1 MFHTLES
8 RSSVKTTTSVVTF
21 EILPIE
27 GLPLFEEG
35 DDFTSVLLSQ
45 LHTNELE
52 LQDGDVLA
60 IAQKVIS
67 KVEGRLV
74 DLTSVLPSDAAIR
87 LAEEVEKDPRI
98 VELILLESTEIVRK
112 KLGVLIVRHRLG
124 HVGANAGIDQSNIKH
139 GGEGSALL
147 LPLDPDQS
155 AAKIQSE
162 VARKTGKQIGVLI
175 TDSANR
181 PWRLG
186 TVGIAIGASHM
197 TVLDDRRGGF
207 DLHGRELK
215 ITMINQAD
223 SIAAMATLAM
233 GETDE
238 SIPAVLVRGTNAGR
252 MNQTAAE
259 IIRPLEDDMFR

>member
-1 MFHTLES
+1 M
-8 RSSVKTTTSVVTF
+8 TF

-27 GLPLFEEG
+27 GLPLFDEG
-35 DDFTSVLLSQ
+35 DDLPSVVLNAIAKQ
-45 LHTNELE
+45 QIE
-52 LQDGDVLA
+52 LQDGDILA

-74 DLTSVLPSDAAIR
+74 HLADVEPSTAAVE
-87 LAEEVEKDPRI
+87 LAMEVEKDPRI
-98 VELILLESTEIVRK
+98 VELILQESTDIVRK
-112 KLGVLIVRHRLG
+112 KVGVLIVRHRLG
-124 HVGANAGIDQSNIKH
+124 HVGANAGIDQSNIEH
-139 GGEGSALL
+139 SHDGSALL
-147 LPLDPDQS
+147 LPLDPDRS
-155 AAKIQSE
+155 ASRIRDE
-162 VARKTGKQIGVLI
+162 IARKSGRRIGVLI

-197 TVLDDRRGGF
+197 MVLDDRRGGF

-215 ITMINQAD
+215 ITMINRAD

-238 SIPAVLVRGTNAGR
+238 RIPAVLVRGAGDESC
-252 MNQTAAE
+252 NQSAAV
-259 IIRPLEDDMFR
+259 INRPLEDDLFR

>member
-1 MFHTLES
+1 M
-8 RSSVKTTTSVVTF
+8 TF
-21 EILPIE
+21 EFLPIE
-27 GLPLFEEG
+27 GLPLFKTG
-35 DDFTSVLLSQ
+35 DDLVSILLRRLNKCDLVLK
-45 LHTNELE
+45 
-52 LQDGDVLA
+52 DGDIVA

-67 KVEGRLV
+67 KIEGRLIHLSTVKPRHAAYELAKEV
-74 DLTSVLPSDAAIR
+74 D
-87 LAEEVEKDPRI
+87 KDPRV
-98 VELILLESTEIVRK
+98 VELILQESTDVVRK

-124 HVGANAGIDQSNIKH
+124 HVGANAGIDQSNIEH
-139 GGEGSALL
+139 HVDGSALL

-155 AAKIQSE
+155 AEGIHTKLL
-162 VARKTGKQIGVLI
+162 RRTGKHVGVLI

-197 TVLDDRRGGF
+197 KVLDDRRGQF

-215 ITMINQAD
+215 ITMINRAD

-238 SIPAVLVRGTNAGR
+238 KTPIVLVRGAGAG
-252 MNQTAAE
+252 QAGQYAADV
-259 IIRPLEDDMFR
+259 IRPLEDDLFR

>member
-1 MFHTLES
+1 M
-8 RSSVKTTTSVVTF
+8 TF

-27 GLPLFEEG
+27 GLPLFQK
-35 DDFTSVLLSQ
+35 DDDLAGMLLAH
-45 LHTNELE
+45 LHTSQFELA
-52 LQDGDVLA
+52 DGDIVA

-74 DLTSVLPSDAAIR
+74 DLDTVEPSAKAETLAA
-87 LAEEVEKDPRI
+87 EVDKDPRI
-98 VELILLESTEIVRK
+98 VELILQESTDIVRQK
-112 KLGVLIVRHRLG
+112 EGVLIVRHRLG
-124 HVGANAGIDQSNIKH
+124 HVGANAGIDQSNIHHSKD
-139 GGEGSALL
+139 GSALL
-147 LPLDPDQS
+147 LPVDPDKS
-155 AAKIQSE
+155 AADIQQRIAS
-162 VARKTGKQIGVLI
+162 ATGKRIGVLI

-215 ITMINQAD
+215 ITIINRAD

-238 SIPAVLVRGTNAGR
+238 KIPIVIVRGAQAGYTD
-252 MNQTAAE
+252 QKTADM
-259 IIRPLEDDMFR
+259 IRPLEDDLFR

>member
-1 MFHTLES
+1 M
-8 RSSVKTTTSVVTF
+8 TF

-27 GLPLFEEG
+27 GLPLFNEG
-35 DDFTSVLLSQ
+35 DDLTSIVLARLNQ
-45 LHTNELE
+45 QGVA
-52 LQDGDVLA
+52 LQDGDILA

-74 DLTSVLPSDAAIR
+74 NLVDVEPSAAAIE

-98 VELILLESTEIVRK
+98 VELILQESTDIVRK
-112 KLGVLIVRHRLG
+112 KIGVLIVRHRLG
-124 HVGANAGIDQSNIKH
+124 HVGANAGIDQSNIEH
-139 GGEGSALL
+139 DDDGSALL

-155 AAKIQSE
+155 ASKIHHE
-162 VARKTGKQIGVLI
+162 IARQTGKQIGVLI

-197 TVLDDRRGGF
+197 IVLDDRRGGF

-215 ITMINQAD
+215 ITMINRAD
-223 SIAAMATLAM
+223 SIAAIATLAM

-238 SIPAVLVRGTNAGR
+238 RIPAVLVRGAGGQSC
-252 MNQTAAE
+252 NQTAAL
-259 IIRPLEDDMFR
+259 INRPLEDDLFK

>member
-1 MFHTLES
+1 M
-8 RSSVKTTTSVVTF
+8 TF

-27 GLPLFEEG
+27 GLPLFDEG
-35 DDFTSVLLSQ
+35 DDLTSIILDALDEQ
-45 LHTNELE
+45 EIK
-52 LQDGDVLA
+52 LQDGDILA

-74 DLTSVLPSDAAIR
+74 HLADVEPSTAAIE
-87 LAEEVEKDPRI
+87 LAKEVEKDPRI
-98 VELILLESTEIVRK
+98 VELILQESTDIVRK
-112 KLGVLIVRHRLG
+112 KVGVLIVRHRLG
-124 HVGANAGIDQSNIKH
+124 HVGANAGIDQSNIEH
-139 GGEGSALL
+139 GHQGSALL
-147 LPLDPDQS
+147 LPLDPDLS
-155 AAKIQSE
+155 ASRMHDEIAQKS
-162 VARKTGKQIGVLI
+162 GKRIGVLI

-197 TVLDDRRGGF
+197 MVLDDRRGGF

-215 ITMINQAD
+215 ITMINRAD

-238 SIPAVLVRGTNAGR
+238 RIPAVLVRGATAQGC
-252 MNQTAAE
+252 NQSAAL
-259 IIRPLEDDMFR
+259 INRPLEDDLFR

>member
-1 MFHTLES
+1 M
-8 RSSVKTTTSVVTF
+8 TF

-27 GLPLFEEG
+27 GLPLFNEG
-35 DDFTSVLLSQ
+35 DDLTSIVLNQ
-45 LHTNELE
+45 LEQLEIE
-52 LQDGDVLA
+52 LQDGDILA

-74 DLTSVLPSDAAIR
+74 DLVDVVPSAAAIK

-98 VELILLESTEIVRK
+98 VELILQESTDIVRK
-112 KLGVLIVRHRLG
+112 KVGVLIVRHRLG
-124 HVGANAGIDQSNIKH
+124 HVGANAGIDQSNIEH
-139 GGEGSALL
+139 GEDGSALL
-147 LPLDPDQS
+147 LPVDPDRS
-155 AAKIQSE
+155 ASKIRDEIAAK
-162 VARKTGKQIGVLI
+162 TGNQIGVLI

-197 TVLDDRRGGF
+197 IVLDDRRGGF

-215 ITMINQAD
+215 ITMINRAD

-238 SIPAVLVRGTNAGR
+238 RIPAVLVRGGGSQR
-252 MNQTAAE
+252 CNQTAAS
-259 IIRPLEDDMFR
+259 INRPLEDDLFR

>member
-1 MFHTLES
+1 M
-8 RSSVKTTTSVVTF
+8 TF

-35 DDFTSVLLSQ
+35 DDLTRILLHH
-45 LHTNELE
+45 LDREGFELR
-52 LQDGDVLA
+52 DGDILA

-74 DLTSVLPSDAAIR
+74 DLSDVKPSPAAIA
-87 LAEEVEKDPRI
+87 LADEVEKDPRI
-98 VELILLESTEIVRK
+98 VELILQESTDIVRK

-124 HVGANAGIDQSNIKH
+124 HVGANAGIDQSNIVH
-139 GGEGSALL
+139 GKEGSALL
-147 LPLDPDQS
+147 LPLDPDLS
-155 AAKIQSE
+155 AKRIQNAIE
-162 VARKTGKQIGVLI
+162 QETGRQIGVLI

-197 TVLDDRRGGF
+197 MVLDDRRGGF

-215 ITMINQAD
+215 ITMINRAD

-238 SIPAVLVRGTNAGR
+238 RIPMVIVRGTDTGCSNQNAAVI
-252 MNQTAAE
+252 N
-259 IIRPLEDDMFR
+259 RPLEDDLFR